1 MIWQLIN
8 ILQRRSRNSRKQPG
22 LQQFHLDTQLLAGLL
37 ILASLSLVILYSSG
51 GQDMA
56 IVIRQITRFA
66 LGFFVMA
73 IIAQIPPQ
81 QFKLWSPWLYILGL
95 ILLAAVLI
103 AGDISKGAE
112 RWLDFGLFR
121 FQPSE
126 VMKMAVP
133 MILAWYLANKALP
146 PRKRNIFLCLIILIV
161 PTLLIAKQPDLGTAF
176 LVVASGL
183 FVLFFSGIKW
193 LHISLAGVTV
203 GALTPILWYFMREYQ
218 KQRVLTLLDPG
229 QDPLGSGYHIIQS
242 QIAIGSGGIFGKGWL
257 NGTQSRLDFLPER
270 STDFVFAVISEEFGL
285 VGVVLLLS
293 LYFFIITRC
302 VYIATQ
308 AQDTFSRLLAGSLTF
323 SFLVY
328 IVVNIGMV
336 TGLLPVVGVPL
347 PLISYGGTSMVTI
360 MASFGVLMSIHTHRR
375 LVTS

>member
-22 LQQFHLDTQLLAGLL
+22 LQQFHLDPQLLAGLF
-37 ILASLSLVILYSSG
+37 ILAGLSLVILYSSG
-51 GQDMA
+51 GQDMSL
-56 IVIRQITRFA
+56 VIRQITRFS
-66 LGFFVMA
+66 LGFIVMA

-126 VMKMAVP
+126 VMKISLP
-133 MILAWYLANKALP
+133 MILSWYLANKALP
-146 PRKRNIFLCLIILIV
+146 PRKRNIFLCLIMLSV

-176 LVVASGL
+176 LVVTSGL

-193 LHISLAGVTV
+193 LHISLAGITV
-203 GALTPILWYFMREYQ
+203 GALTPILWYFMLDYQ

-229 QDPLGSGYHIIQS
+229 QDPLGTGYHIIQS

-270 STDFVFAVISEEFGL
+270 STDFVFSVISEEFGL
-285 VGVVLLLS
+285 VGVVLLLT

-360 MASFGVLMSIHTHRR
+360 MATFGVLMSIHTHRR